1 MTKELPRTNFRE
13 GEGLK
18 MIRGEV
24 WVDAV
29 ESKGSSQQNTS
40 DDQRDRET
48 ERQRDRERERN
59 DSKNNKKIQ
68 HFTKN

>member
-48 ERQRDRERERN
+48 ERQRDRETERQRERE
-59 DSKNNKKIQ
+59 K
-68 HFTKN
+68 